1 VGVPTTNG
9 IRTTRSLVGDDDP
22 PEDDSM
28 TTVSPDQ
35 IHPTGLDPIE
45 PLLHD
50 DLDVPT
56 TGVAAPAAPRS
67 RVTRLWRGDADD
79 PRWVRPSLVGLLAAT
94 AVLYLWGLSASG
106 WANAFYSAAVQA
118 GSQSWKA
125 FLFGS
130 SDAANFITVDKP
142 PAALWPMEIAA
153 RIFGVNSWSILV
165 PQALMGVASV
175 GLLYLAVRRWAG
187 PTAGLIAGTVLAVT
201 PVATLMFRFNNPD
214 ALLVLLLTA
223 AAYTTVRAVEKAST
237 RWLVATGVL
246 VGFAFLTKSLQA
258 FLPVP
263 AFALAYLLAAP
274 TSLRRRVLDLLAAGA
289 GVLVAAGWWVA
300 LVELWPASSRPY
312 IGGSQ
317 TNSVWELIWGYNGLG
332 RITGNEVGSVTGGGN
347 AAGGATS
354 MWGETGWSRLFSA
367 DYGGQVAWLIPA
379 ALALGIATLWVTRRA
394 PRTDRVRA
402 ATILWLGWLLVTAL
416 VISYAQGIIHSYYT
430 VALAPAIGALVGI
443 GGVALWRLRDNAAA
457 RITLA
462 FVVAGTSVWAAVL
475 LSRSSEWL
483 PWLRYAVLVLGI
495 GSALALLVVERL
507 SRRVALAVAGT
518 ALISAL
524 LAPTAYSVQ
533 TAATAH
539 TGSLPS
545 AGPAVT
551 GARGPGGP
559 GGGRPGAGG
568 FAPPAGFTPGQG
580 TQNGTG
586 ALPGGAAGGGTA
598 TMPTPPSFGG
608 GTTGGPGGTAGGPGG
623 TGGPGG
629 LLDASTPSATLTAML
644 SADSGSYSWIAA
656 AVGAQTAAGYQLA
669 TGLPVMSLGGFNGS
683 DPWPTLAAFQS
694 YVAAHQVHYFIGGGG
709 FGGAATSGSS
719 ATSEIASWVSAHYT
733 AQTVDGVT
741 VYDLTAPTTST
752 TSTTA

>member
-1 VGVPTTNG
+1 
-9 IRTTRSLVGDDDP
+9 
-22 PEDDSM
+22 M
-28 TTVSPDQ
+28 TTVSPDHL
-35 IHPTGLDPIE
+35 HPTGFEPPQPTTVEPGFVPPLSGLDPVALPPFVE
-45 PLLHD
+45 QEV
-50 DLDVPT
+50 DLGAGNGDPT
-56 TGVAAPAAPRS
+56 PPAPHS
-67 RVTRLWRGDADD
+67 RTSRLWRGDAGD
-79 PRWVRPSLVGLLAAT
+79 PRWVRPTLLALLAAT
-94 AVLYLWGLSASG
+94 SVLYLWGLSASG

-153 RIFGVNSWSILV
+153 RIFGVSSWSILV

-187 PTAGLIAGTVLAVT
+187 PTAGLIAGAVLAVT

-223 AAYTTVRAVEKAST
+223 AAYTTVRAIERAST

-274 TSLRRRVLDLLAAGA
+274 TSLRRRVLDLLAAGVA
-289 GVLVAAGWWVA
+289 VVVAAGWWVA

-354 MWGETGWSRLFSA
+354 MWGETGWSRLFST

-394 PRTDRVRA
+394 PRTDRLRA

-443 GGVALWRLRDNAAA
+443 GGVVLWKLRDDATA

-495 GSALALLVVERL
+495 GAALALLVVERM

-518 ALISAL
+518 ALVSAL

-533 TAATAH
+533 TASTPH
-539 TGSLPS
+539 TGSLPT
-545 AGPAVT
+545 AGPTVT
-551 GARGPGGP
+551 VGRGFGPGGP
-559 GGGRPGAGG
+559 GGARPGGG
-568 FAPPAGFTPGQG
+568 FGPPAGFTPGQG
-580 TQNGTG
+580 APNGTG
-586 ALPGGAAGGGTA
+586 ALPG
-598 TMPTPPSFGG
+598 
-608 GTTGGPGGTAGGPGG
+608 GGTAGGPGG
-623 TGGPGG
+623 TTGGPGGNGGPGG
-629 LLDASTPSATLTAML
+629 LLDASTPSAALTSML
-644 SADSGSYSWIAA
+644 SADSASYTWVAA

-669 TGLPVMSLGGFNGS
+669 SGLPVMSLGGFNGS
-683 DPWPTLAAFQS
+683 DPWPTLAVFQS

-709 FGGAATSGSS
+709 FGGGNANGGSS
-719 ATSEIASWVSAHYT
+719 ATSEITSWVAATFT

-741 VYDLTAPTTST
+741 VYDLTAPTSPST
-752 TSTTA
+752 TTTTTA

>member
-1 VGVPTTNG
+1 
-9 IRTTRSLVGDDDP
+9 
-22 PEDDSM
+22 M

-35 IHPTGLDPIE
+35 THPTGFEPPQSTTVEPGFAPPLAGLDPVTP
-45 PLLHD
+45 PLLVD
-50 DLDVPT
+50 PDVEHLVDVAGGGNPT
-56 TGVAAPAAPRS
+56 PFRPRS
-67 RVTRLWRGDADD
+67 RAARLWRGDAGD
-79 PRWVRPSLVGLLAAT
+79 PRWVRPSLLALLAAT
-94 AVLYLWGLSASG
+94 SVLYLWGLSASG

-153 RIFGVNSWSILV
+153 RIFGVSSWSILV

-187 PTAGLIAGTVLAVT
+187 PTAGLVAGAVLAVT

-223 AAYTTVRAVEKAST
+223 AAYTTVRAIEKAST

-246 VGFAFLTKSLQA
+246 VGIAFLTKSLQA

-274 TSLRRRVLDLLAAGA
+274 TSLRRRMLDLVAAGVA
-289 GVLVAAGWWVA
+289 VVVAAGWWVA

-332 RITGNEVGSVTGGGN
+332 RITGNEVGSVTGGGT
-347 AAGGATS
+347 APGATS
-354 MWGETGWSRLFSA
+354 MWGATGWSRLFSS
-367 DYGGQVAWLIPA
+367 DYGGQIAWLIPA
-379 ALALGIATLWVTRRA
+379 ALALGVATLWVTRRA
-394 PRTDRVRA
+394 PRTDRLRA

-416 VISYAQGIIHSYYT
+416 VISFAQGIIHPYYT

-443 GGVALWRLRDNAAA
+443 GGVVLWKLRDNAAA
-457 RITLA
+457 RVTLA
-462 FVVAGTSVWAAVL
+462 FVVAGTSVWATVL

-483 PWLRYAVLVLGI
+483 PWLRYAVLVLGV

-507 SRRVALAVAGT
+507 TRRVALAVAGT
-518 ALISAL
+518 ALVSAL

-533 TAATAH
+533 TASTAH

-545 AGPAVT
+545 AGPTVA
-551 GARGPGGP
+551 GGRGFGPGGP
-559 GGGRPGAGG
+559 GGARPGGG
-568 FAPPAGFTPGQG
+568 FGPPAGFAPGQG

-586 ALPGGAAGGGTA
+586 ALPGG
-598 TMPTPPSFGG
+598 
-608 GTTGGPGGTAGGPGG
+608 GTAGGPGGMTGGAGG

-629 LLDASTPSATLTAML
+629 LLDASTPGAALTSML
-644 SADSGSYSWIAA
+644 SADSASYTWVAA

-683 DPWPTLAAFQS
+683 DPWPTLAVFQS

-709 FGGAATSGSS
+709 FGRGNANGGSS
-719 ATSEIASWVSAHYT
+719 ATSEIASWVAATFT
-733 AQTVDGVT
+733 ARTVDGVT
-741 VYDLTAPTTST
+741 VYDLTAPTSAST
-752 TSTTA
+752 TTTTA